1 VLVVM
6 RATKIVKTRL
16 KGLPVI
22 SREHFCKT
30 RANCYEILPCS
41 IFTSNTKI
49 GTSNTNCYFKY
60 QLLLQIPI
68 VTSNTNC
75 YFKYQLLLQIPK
87 LVLRIPIVTSNT
99 NCYFHYQLLLP
110 IPIVTLDA
118 MSNDP
123 PRTRTRTTTTKWLL
137 EPR

>member
-1 VLVVM
+1 MTCEEYAKLIYDHREIVNLV
-6 RATKIVKTRL
+6 IIYPTRL

-22 SREHFCKT
+22 NREHFCKT
-30 RANCYEILPCS
+30 RTNYYEILPCS

-75 YFKYQLLLQIPK
+75 YFNYQLLLRIPK
-87 LVLRIPIVTSNT
+87 LVLRIPIVTLNRAFL
-99 NCYFHYQLLLP
+99 YGR
-110 IPIVTLDA
+110 I
-118 MSNDP
+118 
-123 PRTRTRTTTTKWLL
+123 
-137 EPR
+137 